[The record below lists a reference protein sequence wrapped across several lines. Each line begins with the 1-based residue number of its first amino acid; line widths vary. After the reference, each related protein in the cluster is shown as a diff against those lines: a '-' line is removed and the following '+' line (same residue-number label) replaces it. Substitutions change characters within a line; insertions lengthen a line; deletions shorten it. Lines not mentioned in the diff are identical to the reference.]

1 MNFSVLQDKKS
12 IDGKI
17 DFLSNILKIDYDK
30 VILMD
35 VIKINQKTGNRL
47 NVISKR
53 YYGDEEKMDILMK
66 FNRINNIFK
75 LEEGQTL
82 HIPDLESFRQHSR
95 LINLK
100 SVAKQSTNELKGNTT
115 KQIQPNANIPS
126 VSKIPYKGVIKK
138 KNGVVI
144 F

>member
-1 MNFSVLQDKKS
+1 MNFSVLQDKKTV
-12 IDGKI
+12 DGKV

-35 VIKINQKTGNRL
+35 VITINQKSGNRL

-66 FNRINNIFK
+66 FNRINNIFM
-75 LEEGQTL
+75 LNEGQTL
-82 HIPDLESFRQHSR
+82 LIPDLESFRRHSK

-100 SVAKQSTNELKGNTT
+100 GIVKQSDNALKGVTN
-115 KQIQPNANIPS
+115 KPKNPNANIPS
-126 VSKIPYKGVIKK
+126 VSKIPNKGVIKK

>member
-12 IDGKI
+12 LDGKI

-30 VILMD
+30 VVLMD
-35 VIKINQKTGNRL
+35 VITINQKTGNRL

-53 YYGDEEKMDILMK
+53 YYGDEEKMDVLMK

-75 LEEGQTL
+75 LQDGQTL
-82 HIPDLESFRQHSR
+82 LIPDLESFRRHSK

-100 SVAKQSTNELKGNTT
+100 SIAKQSSNKLKGNV
-115 KQIQPNANIPS
+115 KMPISPNANIPS